1 MTNIYNLLNINSEIL
16 RDFSLQALRV
26 DENQIDKII
35 NKNTRKLKMIE
46 ERMFVS
52 KGIKV
57 SQQSID
63 DVIKK
68 VRKFADKEDLSIDNW
83 SIRELRI
90 ISYYLMKLRNNHK
103 HYYFAL
109 SLLESGWRNM
119 FLNGLVF
126 YIMNSWNYI
135 EMELREATSNLII
148 TKLKEYKDKK

>member
-68 VRKFADKEDLSIDNW
+68 VRKFAD
-83 SIRELRI
+83 
-90 ISYYLMKLRNNHK
+90 
-103 HYYFAL
+103 
-109 SLLESGWRNM
+109 
-119 FLNGLVF
+119 
-126 YIMNSWNYI
+126 
-135 EMELREATSNLII
+135 
-148 TKLKEYKDKK
+148 